1 MIRKIS
7 TEDLMLGMY
16 VAELD
21 RPWEAAPF
29 EPPFDLQGFVIRKI
43 EELERVQTLCRY
55 VYIDPNLGLGSTK
68 YLSESYTDEDMAHM
82 VEQITHHVSLN
93 EFYPEL
99 IPVEE
104 EYERAQ
110 EILNDTHEVYQR
122 VVKDLDAG
130 KTVSGKSVEEVVGAL
145 VQSVLRNPAAT
156 AWLVQLKH
164 RDESSY
170 AQAISV
176 CVLAL
181 SFGRFLGLPIKDMHY
196 VGIAALLQDVG
207 KIKIPITLLEK
218 TEPLTGVERQRVRQ
232 HVDYSLL
239 MLRSM
244 EEVNKEVLEIVW
256 SHHERFDGTGY
267 PRRLSKSRI
276 NTLAFITGMAD
287 SYEAMMS
294 ERPYRET
301 KTSFEALMELYGQ
314 RDKSF
319 PGGLV
324 EQFIQCVGIFPV
336 GSFVKLNTKEVGIVV
351 HRNRV
356 QQLKPRVMILIDR
369 HGNKLSHPQTID
381 LAAQYLLP
389 TKTPRIITSIADP
402 KEYDLN
408 PTEFF
413 DLAS

>member
-7 TEDLMLGMY
+7 TNDLMRGMY

-21 RPWEAAPF
+21 RPWEEAPF
-29 EPPFDLQGFVIRKI
+29 EPPFDLQGFVIGNI
-43 EELERVQTLCRY
+43 EEIEKVQTLCRY
-55 VYIDPNLGLGSTK
+55 VYIDPSLGLGSTK
-68 YLSESYTDEDMAHM
+68 YLSEGYTDEDMAHM
-82 VEQITHHVSLN
+82 VEQITQHVSLN
-93 EFYPEL
+93 ELYPEL

-110 EILNDTHEVYQR
+110 EILNDTHDVYHR

-130 KTVSGKSVEEVVGAL
+130 RTVSGKSVEEVVGAL
-145 VQSVLRNPAAT
+145 VESVVRNPAAA

-181 SFGRFLGLPIKDMHY
+181 SLGRFLGLPIKDMHY
-196 VGIAALLQDVG
+196 LGIAALLQDIG
-207 KIKIPITLLEK
+207 KIKVPIEILEK
-218 TEPLTGVERQRVRQ
+218 KELLTEEELERVRQ
-232 HVDYSLL
+232 HVDYSVF
-239 MLRSM
+239 MLRSI
-244 EEVNKEVLEIVW
+244 EDINNEILEIVW

-267 PRRLSKSRI
+267 PRRLSKSQI
-276 NTLAFITGMAD
+276 NTLAFITGLAD

-294 ERPYRET
+294 QRPYRET
-301 KTSFEALMELYGQ
+301 KTSFEALMDLYGR
-314 RDKSF
+314 RDQIF
-319 PGGLV
+319 PSGLV

-336 GSFVKLNTKEVGIVV
+336 GSFVKLNTNEVGIVV

-356 QQLKPRVMILIDR
+356 QQLKPRVMVLIDR
-369 HGNKLSHPQTID
+369 NGNKMSQPQTID

-389 TKTPRIITSIADP
+389 SKTPRAITNIADP
-402 KEYDLN
+402 QEYDLN